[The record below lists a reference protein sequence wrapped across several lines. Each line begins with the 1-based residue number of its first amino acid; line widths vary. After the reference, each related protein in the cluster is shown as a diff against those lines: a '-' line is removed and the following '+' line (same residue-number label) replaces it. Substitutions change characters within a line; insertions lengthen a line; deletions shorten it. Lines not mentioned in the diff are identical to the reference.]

1 EVGLKLEH
9 EQKRW
14 APPPN
19 EFQWVFDGTK
29 IRSKLDQ
36 RKCASVREGII
47 TDGSNIIMWNCGEGK
62 EFGWTVDGDFIK
74 LSSNPRYCMSV
85 REGKAGDGSDI
96 ILWNCADSTEFKWNI
111 DEASGTVGFRADPKY
126 KLSVRGGR

>member
-1 EVGLKLEH
+1 
-9 EQKRW
+9 
-14 APPPN
+14 PPSLALSLPLL
-19 EFQWVFDGTK
+19 FSLPHPLSLSPSPHSLPHSPV
-29 IRSKLDQ
+29 
-36 RKCASVREGII
+36 
-47 TDGSNIIMWNCGEGK
+47 EGK